1 MKIALG
7 HPTQKKRILQKRSL
21 SNQMNTPIRIKNFL
35 LLQRFA
41 NQHHRNPQKTEF
53 ILVRQ
58 SEKRG
63 SSSFL
68 LFPLLLPL
76 LPPQKEEEE
85 VYMGTQK
92 IQKFQKFGQI
102 PKWESRESLPVAK
115 AQFLRQ

>member
-1 MKIALG
+1 MLIGEPDFKKIPKIFDTLPL
-7 HPTQKKRILQKRSL
+7 HTSP
-21 SNQMNTPIRIKNFL
+21 
-35 LLQRFA
+35 
-41 NQHHRNPQKTEF
+41 
-53 ILVRQ
+53 
-58 SEKRG
+58 
-63 SSSFL
+63 SSFL

-92 IQKFQKFGQI
+92 IHQTFQKFGQI